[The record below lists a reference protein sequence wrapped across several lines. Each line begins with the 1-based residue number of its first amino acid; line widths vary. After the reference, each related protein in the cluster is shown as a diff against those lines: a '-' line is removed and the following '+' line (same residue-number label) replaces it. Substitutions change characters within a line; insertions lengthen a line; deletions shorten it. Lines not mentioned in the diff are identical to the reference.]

1 MKTNSSYMTKT
12 YPPSVL
18 ESLAQEP
25 NEYNTKEAL
34 DRLIASKPSPQ
45 DLESHIMD
53 GMNDIRNTTRE
64 VIYIVA
70 GTYEEFLVYKERKA
84 EEFRKKP
91 PEKKGIFKMP
101 IYSYVKNRYD
111 LMGLND
117 VKGYYIGTA
126 FQRKDITQIK
136 EAIAYVKSKKPLER
150 AKPLKT
156 SMTAVPITNEDME
169 NLYEK

>member
-1 MKTNSSYMTKT
+1 MSNQTKT
-12 YPPSVL
+12 YPPAIL

-117 VKGYYIGTA
+117 VTGYYIGTA

-136 EAIAYVKSKKPLER
+136 EAIAYVKER

-156 SMTAVPITNEDME
+156 SMTAVPITNADIE

>member
-1 MKTNSSYMTKT
+1 MSIQTKT
-12 YPPSVL
+12 YPPSTL

-25 NEYNTKEAL
+25 DENNTKEAL

-45 DLESHIMD
+45 DLESHI
-53 GMNDIRNTTRE
+53 TRE

-101 IYSYVKNRYD
+101 FYSYVKNRYD
-111 LMGLND
+111 LMGLTN

-136 EAIAYVKSKKPLER
+136 EAIACVKER
-150 AKPLKT
+150 AELLEPVKYTFAELFR
-156 SMTAVPITNEDME
+156 
-169 NLYEK
+169 